1 MSINE
6 RLAHLPSPTFRDLM
20 SLFEVAR
27 HPLDPRD
34 YLSDRNDW
42 SALLNTRSRDDGG
55 LHFAQYQRPVIDVA
69 YARTFK
75 PIMMSGSEYDTDAA
89 GIATTD
95 FHLCFSDT
103 LFNQLSNVYPSMNH
117 ASNLHLSRDQ
127 YNHILA
133 RVDVLELI
141 PLSLSQ
147 HTDNEPS
154 AYYVYLSM
162 ESYVFGEEEFAVF
175 VFNDTHREELL
186 AILNQR
192 SWIRRTI

>member
-6 RLAHLPSPTFRDLM
+6 RLAHLHSPTFRDLM

-42 SALLNTRSRDDGG
+42 RAILNTRSRDDGG
-55 LHFAQYQRPVIDVA
+55 LHFAQYQKPVIDVA
-69 YARTFK
+69 YAKNFK

-95 FHLCFSDT
+95 FHLVFNET
-103 LFNQLSNVYPSMNH
+103 LFDQLSNVYSNMNH
-117 ASNLHLSRDQ
+117 SINLHLSRDR
-127 YNHILA
+127 YRLYA
-133 RVDVLELI
+133 RVDVTELI

-147 HTDNEPS
+147 HTDNDPS